1 MLSTGVGEI
10 LRKRSPSRRKNQG
23 ALEKMADMGYDVK
36 KLTKE
41 VENMIVAK
49 FGGTSL
55 ADAERFR
62 HVARLIQA
70 DPNRRYVV
78 VSAPGKRF
86 DRDIKITDLLYRF
99 QESGEEA
106 DLAPIRARFQQL
118 VEELGLRLDLSEDF
132 AQMRQPHNADY
143 MASRGEYLSAR
154 IMAAYLDW
162 PFVDAREC
170 VFFDAEGNLDEIKT
184 RHALFRRLRLLP
196 HAVLPGF
203 YGVTPD
209 GQIHTFSRGG
219 SDISGALVASA
230 MDAQVYENW
239 TDVDGMLVT
248 DPHIVPQAS
257 PIETITYSE
266 LRELAYRGATVLHED
281 SVVPVR
287 RSGIPIHICNTFRPQ
302 ATGSWILA
310 RTEKPAGPITGI
322 AGRKNY
328 STIQIERENTNSSV
342 GYVRR
347 ILSCLEHRNIP
358 FEHLAT
364 GLGSVCLVVPTA
376 AIAGCREQLREDITL
391 AIHPDSIL
399 IEDGL
404 AMIAVVGRGMVNKS
418 GVCARLFSSLGSRG
432 ISIRVI
438 DQGSSEMNIV
448 VGVAEPDYEPAIQAV
463 YREFF

>member
-1 MLSTGVGEI
+1 MLSTGAWGAGGGKWALLLKKSRISVMMVAKNM
-10 LRKRSPSRRKNQG
+10 RKWK
-23 ALEKMADMGYDVK
+23 A
-36 KLTKE
+36 
-41 VENMIVAK
+41 MIVAK

-55 ADAERFR
+55 ADGERFR
-62 HVARLIQA
+62 HVAQLIRS
-70 DPNRRYVV
+70 DPGRRYVV
-78 VSAPGKRF
+78 VSAPGKRH
-86 DRDIKITDLLYRF
+86 DNDIKITDLLYRF
-99 QESGEEA
+99 QESGKEA
-106 DLAPIRARFQQL
+106 DFQPIRARFQQL
-118 VEELGLRLDLSEDF
+118 VEELGIQLDLSEDF
-132 AQMRQPHNADY
+132 AQMNQPHNADY

-162 PFVDAREC
+162 PFVDAKEC
-170 VFFDAEGNLDEIKT
+170 VFFDSQGNLDET
-184 RHALFRRLRLLP
+184 RTRNALFERLRQLP

-219 SDISGALVASA
+219 SDVSGALVASA

-248 DPHIVPQAS
+248 DPHIVPQAA
-257 PIETITYSE
+257 PIRVITYPE

-302 ATGSWILA
+302 APGSWILA
-310 RTEKPAGPITGI
+310 QADKPAVPITGI

-376 AIAGCREQLREDITL
+376 AIADCREQLREDITL
-391 AIHPDSIL
+391 AVHPDSIL
-399 IEDGL
+399 IEDNL
-404 AMIAVVGRGMVNKS
+404 AMIAVVGRGMANKP
-418 GVCARLFSSLGSRG
+418 GICARLFSGLGGSG

-448 VGVAEPDYEPAIQAV
+448 IGVAEPDFEPAIRTI
-463 YREFF
+463 YREFFE